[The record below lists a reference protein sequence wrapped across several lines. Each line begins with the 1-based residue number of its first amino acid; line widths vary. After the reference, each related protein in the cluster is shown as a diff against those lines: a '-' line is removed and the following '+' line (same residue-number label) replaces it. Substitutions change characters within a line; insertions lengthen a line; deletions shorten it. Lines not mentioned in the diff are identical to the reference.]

1 MRRLFLMLVCC
12 LALYAGEAHA
22 QRYLPKMQGIELRGG
37 AVDGFKGGDNFYSGI
52 ALSTYTKGKDRW
64 IVGAEYLQ
72 KEYSYKDIA
81 IPKSQFTGEGELR
94 LDDGTVF
101 IPNDRY
107 ILDREVFRLYYTSH
121 CTDQQS
127 IDIYIEDNFGQEQKY
142 TFTFQNETVAQE

>member
-1 MRRLFLMLVCC
+1 MKRIKIIFAAMMLCVTASALTSCSDEIEVQQVYDYVMRTMPVPSELQL
-12 LALYAGEAHA
+12 GETA
-22 QRYLPKMQGIELRGG
+22 ELRCEILKNGYYDE
-37 AVDGFKGGDNFYSGI
+37 A
-52 ALSTYTKGKDRW
+52 
-64 IVGAEYLQ
+64 
-72 KEYSYKDIA
+72 
-81 IPKSQFTGEGELR
+81 QFTLRYFQTDGEGELR